1 MRRLAALMLCV
12 LGVIAVV
19 LLPGGPARADTLA
32 DCLAK
37 HHVCV
42 TSEGRS
48 LISQSQQ
55 TQLEQAI
62 GNDDIYL
69 VAAASGSSGYDAA
82 MRQIISTLGAE
93 KNQFVVGFLDSR
105 LKHFGASNRG
115 VLAPGAAANIA
126 TTVVQQH
133 QSDQDIFAALQ
144 DFVREVQQAPDSGSA
159 GAAASPPS
167 HTLRNV
173 LIVVGVIL
181 LLVVLGGLFI
191 WRPRRLRR
199 QRELAEA
206 KAAAQDD
213 LIALNSRITDHQ
225 NDVSVQ
231 SNPEAAAEQA
241 AALAAYER
249 GTAAM
254 DAARRPE
261 DMRAVSRNIAEGQYR
276 LACAEA
282 LANGQPKPGRRP
294 MCFFD
299 PRHGMSVTD
308 VSWAPPDGGPSRMVP
323 ACVDD
328 ARKIDQGIEPE
339 MRTVEESSGSR
350 VAYVN
355 SGFAPAYWGGFGYGG
370 AMLGGF
376 LLGEALASPP
386 IFINNEYGYWRPGI
400 CRRRG
405 QLRRRGLR
413 RRRRERLRRRRFRRR
428 RLRRRRGLRRRGLRR
443 WRGLRRRRRRQL
455 RRRRLLVA
463 ASARLSA
470 NG

>member
-1 MRRLAALMLCV
+1 MLGVLAAIWLS
-12 LGVIAVV
+12 GT
-19 LLPGGPARADTLA
+19 PARADTLK

-55 TQLEQAI
+55 DQLEQSI

-69 VAAASGSSGYDAA
+69 VVAASGSSGYDAA
-82 MRQIISTLGAE
+82 MRQIISTLDGE
-93 KNQFVVGFLDSR
+93 QKQFVVGFLDSR
-105 LKHFGASNRG
+105 LKHFGADNQG

-133 QSDQDIFAALQ
+133 HSDQDIFAALQ
-144 DFVREVQQAPDSGSA
+144 DFVRDVQQEAGAPGSSA
-159 GAAASPPS
+159 AAASPPS

-173 LIVVGVIL
+173 LIVLGVIL

-191 WRPRRLRR
+191 WRPRRQRR

-206 KAAAQDD
+206 KAAAQED
-213 LIALNSRITDHQ
+213 LLALNNRITDHQ

-231 SNPEAAAEQA
+231 GNPEAAAEQA

-249 GTAAM
+249 GTAAL
-254 DAARRPE
+254 DAARKPR
-261 DMRAVSRNIAEGQYR
+261 DMQAVSRNIAEGQYR
-276 LACAEA
+276 LASAEA

-299 PRHGMSVTD
+299 PRHGMSVAD

-323 ACVDD
+323 VCIDVE
-328 ARKIDQGIEPE
+328 RKIGRGIQPDT
-339 MRTVEESSGSR
+339 RSVEVWTRARLPDPASGL
-350 VAYVN
+350 
-355 SGFAPAYWGGFGYGG
+355 APAYWGGFGYGG

-386 IFINNEYGYWRPGI
+386 VIINEYGYGDPGYYGGGDNFGGGDFGG
-400 CRRRG
+400 RG
-405 QLRRRGLR
+405 YGGG
-413 RRRRERLRRRRFRRR
+413 EDNF
-428 RLRRRRGLRRRGLRR
+428 GG
-443 WRGLRRRRRRQL
+443 GDF
-455 RRRRLLVA
+455 
-463 ASARLSA
+463 
-470 NG
+470 

>member
-1 MRRLAALMLCV
+1 MLGV
-12 LGVIAVV
+12 LGVVAAIG
-19 LLPGGPARADTLA
+19 LSGSPARADTLA
-32 DCLAK
+32 DCLRT

-42 TSEGRS
+42 TTDGRS
-48 LISQSQQ
+48 LVSQSQQ

-69 VAAASGSSGYDAA
+69 VAAASGSAGYDAA
-82 MRQIISTLGAE
+82 MRQIIGTLGAE
-93 KNQFVVGFLDSR
+93 KKQFVVGFLDSR
-105 LKHFGASNRG
+105 LRHFGADNRG
-115 VLAPGAAANIA
+115 VLEPGAAANIA

-133 QSDQDIFAALQ
+133 PSDQEIFAALQ
-144 DFVREVQQAPDSGSA
+144 EFVRDVQKEMQDPGSS
-159 GAAASPPS
+159 GAAAGPPS

-173 LIVVGVIL
+173 LIVLGVIL

-191 WRPRRLRR
+191 WRPRRQRR

-213 LIALNSRITDHQ
+213 LLALNNRITDHQ

-231 SNPEAAAEQA
+231 GNPEAAAEQA

-249 GTAAM
+249 GTAAL
-254 DAARRPE
+254 DAARRPA
-261 DMRAVSRNIAEGQYR
+261 DMQAVSRNIAEGQYR

-299 PRHGMSVTD
+299 PRHGMSVAD

-323 ACVDD
+323 VCIDD
-328 ARKIDQGIEPE
+328 ERKIDQGIQPD
-339 MRTVEESSGSR
+339 MRTVQDRSGAR
-350 VAYVN
+350 VQYVN
-355 SGFAPAYWGGFGYGG
+355 AGFAPAYWGGFGYGG

-386 IFINNEYGYWRPGI
+386 VIINEYGYG
-400 CRRRG
+400 G
-405 QLRRRGLR
+405 GDSYGGGD
-413 RRRRERLRRRRFRRR
+413 F
-428 RLRRRRGLRRRGLRR
+428 GG
-443 WRGLRRRRRRQL
+443 GG
-455 RRRRLLVA
+455 
-463 ASARLSA
+463 
-470 NG
+470 NDFGGGDFGGGDYGGGDFG

>member
-1 MRRLAALMLCV
+1 MLCV
-12 LGVIAVV
+12 LGVLAVV

-93 KNQFVVGFLDSR
+93 KKRFVVGFLDSR
-105 LKHFGASNRG
+105 LKHFGASNQG

-126 TTVVQQH
+126 TSVVQQH
-133 QSDQDIFAALQ
+133 QSDRDIFAALQ

-159 GAAASPPS
+159 GAAASAPS

-181 LLVVLGGLFI
+181 LLGVLGGLFI

-231 SNPEAAAEQA
+231 SNPEAAAEQT

-323 ACVDD
+323 ACIDD

-386 IFINNEYGYWRPGI
+386 IFINNEYGYGYGDPGYAD
-400 CRRRG
+400 G
-405 QLRRRGLR
+405 GDN
-413 RRRRERLRRRRFRRR
+413 F
-428 RLRRRRGLRRRGLRR
+428 GG
-443 WRGLRRRRRRQL
+443 GDFGGGDD
-455 RRRRLLVA
+455 
-463 ASARLSA
+463 
-470 NG
+470 NFGGGDFGGGDYGGGDFGGGDFGGGDDNFGGGDF

>member
-1 MRRLAALMLCV
+1 MRRLLALVIGV
-12 LGVIAVV
+12 LAVV
-19 LLPGGPARADTLA
+19 LLSGAPARADTLS

-48 LISQSQQ
+48 LISQGQQ
-55 TQLEQAI
+55 AQLEQQI

-69 VAAASGSSGYDAA
+69 VVAASGSAGYNAA

-93 KNQFVVGFLDSR
+93 KKEFVVGFLDSR
-105 LKHFGASNRG
+105 LKHFGADNRG
-115 VLAPGAAANIA
+115 VLPAGAAANIA

-144 DFVREVQQAPDSGSA
+144 DFVRDAQQESQVPGSSA
-159 GAAASPPS
+159 AAASPPS

-173 LIVVGVIL
+173 LIVIGVIL
-181 LLVVLGGLFI
+181 LLVVMLGGLFI

-199 QRELAEA
+199 QRELNEA

-213 LIALNSRITDHQ
+213 LIALSSRITDHE
-225 NDVSVQ
+225 NDVSVR

-249 GTAAM
+249 GTAAL
-254 DAARRPE
+254 DAARRPD

-308 VSWAPPDGGPSRMVP
+308 ESWAPPDGGPSRMVP
-323 ACVDD
+323 VCADD
-328 ARKIDQGIEPE
+328 ARKIDQGIQPD
-339 MRTVEESSGSR
+339 MRTVEDSSGGR

-386 IFINNEYGYWRPGI
+386 IFINEYGHGDPGYYD
-400 CRRRG
+400 G
-405 QLRRRGLR
+405 GDN
-413 RRRRERLRRRRFRRR
+413 F
-428 RLRRRRGLRRRGLRR
+428 GG
-443 WRGLRRRRRRQL
+443 GDGGGDFGGGDFGGDGGDDFGGGDFGGGDD
-455 RRRRLLVA
+455 
-463 ASARLSA
+463 
-470 NG
+470 NFGGGDF